1 MSDFLRITKNLLVE
15 MYQRNTRREKI
26 RKIRES
32 VEQRRILPENLIVK
46 RDTANNRLVI
56 QSDRETSGARAKETI
71 PLAKDF
77 RKIGLDFDR
86 SIGMWVGDIDKFDAV
101 KTMVT
106 QYNAKSRSSNPAAKA
121 LETLEDLEDFIQDAP
136 VPTTDKTTILD
147 KLDAYI
153 DELANATDQAA
164 MDQAITKYL
173 DFYKKF
179 YKYSWTNSWLIFL
192 QRPDAKQVAG
202 FKKWKEMHRV
212 VKAGKGK
219 AIWIIAPIFDKGK
232 GKTEDS
238 DDFSDVDDAIKSKS
252 KIRGFRPVAVYDIS
266 DTVATSPKGEIPD
279 EPKWFSDNTPN
290 EVAAQL
296 TERLKEFAQLNNITI
311 TKEASRGG
319 EKGFSAGGHINLS
332 SDVQGVGEASTLVH
346 EIAHELLHWKKSS
359 IFHIDDE
366 ESNTRAMKEL
376 QAESVAYAVMKYY
389 EFDVKHQPT
398 YLALW
403 KANKDLIKKNLN
415 IITKCARYIID
426 GVDSLKS

>member
-1 MSDFLRITKNLLVE
+1 MSDFLRITRKLLAE
-15 MYQRNTRREKI
+15 MHQRQTRREKLRNI
-26 RKIRES
+26 RTT
-32 VEQRRILPENLIVK
+32 VEQGRLLPENLIVK
-46 RDTANNRLVI
+46 RDTANNRLVV
-56 QSDRETSGARAKETI
+56 QSDKDTPNARAKETI
-71 PLAKDF
+71 ALSKEF

-86 SIGMWVGDIDKFDAV
+86 SLGMWVGDINKFDV
-101 KTMVT
+101 IKQFIT
-106 QYNAKSRSSNPAAKA
+106 QHNAKTPSADPTAKA
-121 LETLEDLEDFIQDAP
+121 LDTLEDLEDFIQDAD
-136 VPTTDKTTILD
+136 VPSTDKTTILD

-202 FKKWKEMHRV
+202 FNKWKTMHRV
-212 VKAGKGK
+212 VKKGAK
-219 AIWIIAPIFDKGK
+219 AIWIIAPIVTKAKGK
-232 GKTEDS
+232 DATS
-238 DDFSDVDDAIKSKS
+238 DDYSDVDDAIKNKTQ
-252 KIRGFRPVAVYDIS
+252 IRGFRPVPVFDIA
-266 DTVATSPKGEIPD
+266 DTEATSAKGEIPD
-279 EPKWFSDNTPN
+279 EPKWFSDNTPD